1 MKKLLLF
8 AICSIFYCSYAQLP
22 PNSFGEDFTLT
33 DINGDEFNLHSTLD
47 EGKTVILDLFA
58 VWCGPCWSFAETG
71 VLEDLQAAYPDD
83 VVVVAVEADPSTSA
97 SSIYGGGNSVGD
109 WTTII
114 DYLLMDDPDGTVA
127 DDYALAYYPTIYKI
141 CPDRMV
147 TEVGQL
153 SSVNA
158 FMSQINSCSSAE
170 YSKDARML
178 SYNGDDTYCDGSIN
192 ASVTIQNY
200 SVGATLSA
208 CDIVTKAN
216 GQEIDTYNWTG
227 SLDTYQ
233 TATIDLG
240 TISGIPDNANITFE
254 IDYTGDMDESNND
267 IDPDIFG
274 SEESS
279 VYVQL
284 NLLLDSYA
292 DETSWELF
300 DSNGNVVESTN
311 TVGQA
316 YGAPGDYSGMN
327 NEMVSINWEL
337 DPGCYIFQVY
347 DAYGDGLMAAQW
359 GGTDGSV
366 ELIDYANNITIWTAE
381 AADWSVDA
389 GAFNAGALSSMEEIS
404 ETEISIFPNPSKDY
418 INISIHHTTNHVH
431 RHMPLNEGEI
441 EIYNNTGKMVY
452 NTAINLTGQDNNI
465 QLELDALMS
474 GLYYVNVI
482 IDNESN
488 LQPLSIVR

>member
-33 DINGDEFNLHSTLD
+33 DINGVEFNLHSTLD

-58 VWCGPCWSFAETG
+58 VWCGPCWSYAETG

-83 VVVVAVEADPSTSA
+83 VVVVAVEADSSTPEA
-97 SSIYGGGNSVGD
+97 DIDGGGNSVGD
-109 WTTII
+109 WTSMI
-114 DYLLMDDPDGTVA
+114 DYWLMDDPSGNVA
-127 DDYALAYYPTIYKI
+127 NDYALAYYPTIYKI

-158 FMSQINSCSSAE
+158 FMSEINSCSSAQ

-178 SYNGDDTYCDGSIN
+178 SYNGDETYCQGSIN

-200 SVGATLSA
+200 SVGASLTE
-208 CDIVTKAN
+208 CDILTKVN
-216 GQEIDTYNWTG
+216 GSTFDTYNWSG
-227 SLDTYQ
+227 NLDTYQ
-233 TATIDLG
+233 TASIDLG
-240 TISGIPDNANITFE
+240 TISSIPDNADVTFE
-254 IDYTGDMDESNND
+254 IDYSGDMDESNND
-267 IDPDIFG
+267 INPNISG

-279 VYVQL
+279 VYV
-284 NLLLDSYA
+284 NLTILTDNYPE
-292 DETSWELF
+292 ETSWQLF
-300 DSNGNVVESTN
+300 DADGDVVASTN
-311 TVGQA
+311 VVGQA
-316 YGAPGDYSGMN
+316 YGQDGDYAGQAHT
-327 NEMVSINWEL
+327 EIEL
-337 DPGCYIFQVY
+337 EWTLDAGCYTFTIY
-347 DAYGDGLMAAQW
+347 DAYGDGLNSSQW
-359 GGTDGSV
+359 GGTDGLVTLTDAASGNVFFEIWDGFDVASV
-366 ELIDYANNITIWTAE
+366 
-381 AADWSVDA
+381 
-389 GAFNAGALSSMEEIS
+389 AFDAGALSSMEEIS

-418 INISIHHTTNHVH
+418 VNISIHHITNHVH
-431 RHMPLNEGEI
+431 RHMPLNDGEI

-452 NTAINLTGQDNNI
+452 NTAINLSGQHNNI
-465 QLELDALMS
+465 QLELNDLMS
-474 GLYYVNVI
+474 GLYYVNII